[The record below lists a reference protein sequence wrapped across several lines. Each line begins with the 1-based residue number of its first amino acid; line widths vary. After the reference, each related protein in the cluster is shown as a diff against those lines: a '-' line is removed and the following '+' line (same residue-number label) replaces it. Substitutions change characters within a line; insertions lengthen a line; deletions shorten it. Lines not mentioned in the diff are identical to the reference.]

1 VRTWLTLAV
10 VLVYLA
16 SLARTL
22 QRIRLARQT
31 GATHSYGHPMLDN
44 VLLLLAALFLAAVLV
59 GASYLEKGYLHGT
72 GAHLAFYLIAF
83 SIGGVLTWFCTF
95 LLRRAGK
102 HK

>member
-10 VLVYLA
+10 VLVYLW

-22 QRIRLARQT
+22 RRIRLARRT
-31 GATHSYGHPMLDN
+31 GATHSYGHSFLDN
-44 VLLLLAALFLAAVLV
+44 VLLLLAAFLLIAVLA
-59 GASYLEKGYLHGT
+59 GASWLERAYFHGA
-72 GAHLAFYLIAF
+72 GAHLAFYLIVF
-83 SIGGVLTWFCTF
+83 SVGGALTWFCTF